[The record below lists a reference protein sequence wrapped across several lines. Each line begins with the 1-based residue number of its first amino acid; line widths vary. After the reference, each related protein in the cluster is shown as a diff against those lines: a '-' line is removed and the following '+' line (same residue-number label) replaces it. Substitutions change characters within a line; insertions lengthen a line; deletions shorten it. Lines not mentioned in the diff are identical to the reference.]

1 MKHLQA
7 FALVL
12 LLVISACTPLDQVQI
27 STSDQRLKEF
37 STSEQ
42 LTAFLKE
49 HQDQQGGNYGG
60 PFMMAA
66 RDAVEN
72 EGSGAPVASPTAQ
85 KSADSNAGRSYSQTN
100 VQEEGVDEA
109 DIVKNDD
116 RYIYTLTQN
125 KLVIV
130 DAYPP
135 TTAKIVT
142 TLELAGNARDLFI
155 NKNRLVVFTDLY
167 PQYYALGGVTRGMME
182 DTDVASSPP
191 SSGSGEGEI
200 GAASKIAM
208 PEIWPPQPYQPPRT
222 GVLIYDTTNKED
234 PELVANYTVE
244 GNYLQSRMIGDYV
257 YVIAQNNAYYGGG
270 PMPLPAIKAED
281 QLIMESPVYY
291 FDNWEPQINFNSIAS
306 FNVQD
311 VEDVNLQTFML
322 GYANTLYVSDKN
334 LYIAYQ
340 KQIPYAYYEQ
350 DQKSRFTEIIIPL
363 LPNDLQQTMYGLL
376 ASEEDF
382 NLVQQRMYEALETY
396 YNKLD
401 AEERQEL
408 QTKIDKALQE
418 YEFKLQEERMKTV
431 IHRLSLQEG
440 IVKYED
446 KGEVKGNLLNQFSLD
461 EHEKYLRVA
470 TTVDFWGSQGSQS
483 YNNVYILND
492 NLKVV
497 GKLENLAQT
506 ERIYSTR
513 FIGDRLYMVT
523 FRQIDPLFVIDL
535 SDVEAPKVLGQLKIP
550 GFSNYLHPYDEN
562 HIIGLGQDTVEEQ
575 GRTTTGGLKI
585 ALFDVTD
592 VNNPKEEAKLI
603 IGGQGTSSEAFYDH
617 KAFLLDK
624 ERNFVIFPVSEVKN
638 GNWEHVWQG
647 AYVLRVRPDVGFTVQ
662 GKETHATYDPAKLY
676 DTYSTQ
682 VRRALYIGDVLYTL
696 SPKKIKMND
705 LRDLQVEHKT
715 ITLPYKD
722 EVYGPIMY

>member
-142 TLELAGNARDLFI
+142 ALELAGNARDLFI

-167 PQYYALGGVTRGMME
+167 PQYYALGGVTRGIMA
-182 DTDVASSPP
+182 DTVVASSGAGA
-191 SSGSGEGEI
+191 SGSEETEEESDPAVG
-200 GAASKIAM
+200 KIIA
-208 PEIWPPQPYQPPRT
+208 PDFWSPQPYQPPRT

-234 PELVANYTVE
+234 PELVGNYTVE

-257 YVIAQNNAYYGGG
+257 YIIAQHNAYYGGG
-270 PMPLPAIKAED
+270 PMPLPALRSED
-281 QLIMESPVYY
+281 KLIMESPVYY
-291 FDNWEPQINFNSIAS
+291 FDNWEPQINFNSVAS

-322 GYANTLYVSDKN
+322 GYANTIYVSNNN
-334 LYIAYQ
+334 LYIAYP
-340 KQIPYAYYEQ
+340 KQIPYAYY
-350 DQKSRFTEIIIPL
+350 
-363 LPNDLQQTMYGLL
+363 QT
-376 ASEEDF
+376 
-382 NLVQQRMYEALETY
+382 
-396 YNKLD
+396 
-401 AEERQEL
+401 
-408 QTKIDKALQE
+408 
-418 YEFKLQEERMKTV
+418 
-431 IHRLSLQEG
+431 
-440 IVKYED
+440 
-446 KGEVKGNLLNQFSLD
+446 
-461 EHEKYLRVA
+461 
-470 TTVDFWGSQGSQS
+470 
-483 YNNVYILND
+483 
-492 NLKVV
+492 
-497 GKLENLAQT
+497 
-506 ERIYSTR
+506 
-513 FIGDRLYMVT
+513 
-523 FRQIDPLFVIDL
+523 
-535 SDVEAPKVLGQLKIP
+535 
-550 GFSNYLHPYDEN
+550 
-562 HIIGLGQDTVEEQ
+562 
-575 GRTTTGGLKI
+575 
-585 ALFDVTD
+585 
-592 VNNPKEEAKLI
+592 
-603 IGGQGTSSEAFYDH
+603 
-617 KAFLLDK
+617 
-624 ERNFVIFPVSEVKN
+624 
-638 GNWEHVWQG
+638 
-647 AYVLRVRPDVGFTVQ
+647 
-662 GKETHATYDPAKLY
+662 
-676 DTYSTQ
+676 
-682 VRRALYIGDVLYTL
+682 
-696 SPKKIKMND
+696 
-705 LRDLQVEHKT
+705 
-715 ITLPYKD
+715 
-722 EVYGPIMY
+722 